1 MTFEQFK
8 EEVMQTYGSVNK
20 YCIEKETELNE
31 AGISRA
37 TFYGMFNGRIKNPT
51 KDNLIAF
58 AKVSTVSLEEVIN
71 VFIIG
76 HRDSGIS
83 D

>member
-8 EEVMQTYGSVNK
+8 TEVKEKYGSINK
-20 YCIEKETELNE
+20 YCIENEALLNE

-58 AKVSTVSLEEVIN
+58 AQISTIPLEEVIN

-76 HRDSGIS
+76 HRDSGS
-83 D
+83 GN

>member
-8 EEVMQTYGSVNK
+8 NEVKEKYGSINK
-20 YCIEKETELNE
+20 YCIENETLLNE

-58 AKVSTVSLEEVIN
+58 AQISTIPLEEVIN

-76 HRDSGIS
+76 HRDSGS
-83 D
+83 GD